1 MLMNKGVKLLLA
13 RRETNPE
20 EFTLTEEGGNR
31 WTVLLFTHQVDLAN
45 PFKRIPNPNIFTN
58 EVMKRIL
65 TAYDIAPK
73 PSGIKRN
80 QLLKELLPG
89 LQKLFDLEYS
99 KKQGSL

>member
-1 MLMNKGVKLLLA
+1 MNKGVKLLLA

-20 EFTLTEEGGNR
+20 EFMVTGEKGNR
-31 WTVLLFTHQVDLAN
+31 WSTLLLKHQVDLTN
-45 PFKRIPNPNIFTN
+45 PSKRIPNPNIFTN

-65 TAYDIAPK
+65 TAYDLTPK

-89 LQKLFDLEYS
+89 LQKLFDIEYS